1 MCQKCGCVMSERNL
15 LEVMHAARTECQSN
29 VNYTCWNVLLIV
41 ALEDTN
47 EIVSVEGCFAA
58 DLGVNVFSTNISG
71 LVSHIW

>member
-1 MCQKCGCVMSERNL
+1 MRPARSVRVML
-15 LEVMHAARTECQSN
+15 IT
-29 VNYTCWNVLLIV
+29 VLLIV